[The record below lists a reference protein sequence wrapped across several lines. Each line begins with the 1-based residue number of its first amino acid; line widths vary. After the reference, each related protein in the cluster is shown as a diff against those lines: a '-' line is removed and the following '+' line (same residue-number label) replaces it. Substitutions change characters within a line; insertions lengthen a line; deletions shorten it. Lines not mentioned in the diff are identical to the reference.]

1 MTKERSMSFLEHLE
15 ELRWHLIRIALAI
28 LITGGGV
35 FALKSVFIDGVLLAP
50 RAPDFITYRWF
61 CTLSSSIMENGLFC
75 FSEQPFELLNTK
87 MAGQFT
93 THLWVSILGG
103 IVLSFPYALWE
114 IWRFIA
120 PGLTPKER
128 RASRGVLMGSSLL
141 FFLGIAFGYWLIS
154 PLSVQFL
161 GSYSVSEEVINR
173 IDLVSFMRTVSSVT
187 LASGVLFELP
197 VLVYFLSRAGILTP
211 EAMKKYRRHSIVG
224 VLLLSAVITPP
235 DIFSQVLVALP
246 VLLLYEGSIG
256 ISRRQQAKQ
265 KPVSG

>member
-15 ELRWHLIRIALAI
+15 ELRWHLIRIALAV
-28 LITGGGV
+28 LIIAGGV
-35 FALKSVFIDGVLLAP
+35 FALKSVFIDDVLLAP

-61 CTLSSSIMENGLFC
+61 CNLSSSIMENGLFC
-75 FSEQPFELLNTK
+75 FNEQPFELLNTK

-120 PGLTPKER
+120 PGLTSKER

-187 LASGVLFELP
+187 LASGILFELP

-265 KPVSG
+265 KR

>member
-1 MTKERSMSFLEHLE
+1 MSFLEHLE

-28 LITGGGV
+28 LITGGSV

-50 RAPDFITYRWF
+50 RAPYFITYRWF

-187 LASGVLFELP
+187 LASGILFELP

>member
-1 MTKERSMSFLEHLE
+1 M
-15 ELRWHLIRIALAI
+15 
-28 LITGGGV
+28 
-35 FALKSVFIDGVLLAP
+35 
-50 RAPDFITYRWF
+50 
-61 CTLSSSIMENGLFC
+61 FC
-75 FSEQPFELLNTK
+75 FSNPPFELLNTK

-128 RASRGVLMGSSLL
+128 RASRGILLGSSLL
-141 FFLGIAFGYWLIS
+141 FFFGIAFGYWLIS

-161 GSYSVSEEVINR
+161 GSYSVSQEVINR

-187 LASGVLFELP
+187 LASGILFELP

-211 EAMKKYRRHSIVG
+211 EVMKKYRRHSIVG

-235 DIFSQVLVALP
+235 DIFSQILVALP

-265 KPVSG
+265 NL